1 MNILPF
7 GRIVGPMATSWS
19 AVGRLRDIVKDELTL
34 LFIVIL
40 HVVGELEADELDAGA
55 AEEPPEAEL
64 DEEAETLEEVGAAAT
79 SSWRL

>member
-1 MNILPF
+1 MDPEEDM
-7 GRIVGPMATSWS
+7 R
-19 AVGRLRDIVKDELTL
+19 
-34 LFIVIL
+34 
-40 HVVGELEADELDAGA
+40 GELEADELDAGA

>member
-1 MNILPF
+1 MRKAGVDPEEDM
-7 GRIVGPMATSWS
+7 R
-19 AVGRLRDIVKDELTL
+19 
-34 LFIVIL
+34 
-40 HVVGELEADELDAGA
+40 GELEADELDAGA